1 MKINKNN
8 GAGKNYDR
16 LLKQIHKLNRKKNK
30 TQIEKNIKDFRDF
43 QKSINGNDDT
53 IKISSADMLK
63 QLNTQ
68 QDNEELIQ
76 AINDQENKDNKC
88 ACCGRKFN
96 KKGNGLYVTFNN
108 LIAVCDEDTHIVDNI
123 GTVCDFCYADLDTA
137 TQMLK
142 NIGLT
147 VVKDH

>member
-1 MKINKNN
+1 MLSLITHALN
-8 GAGKNYDR
+8 AAHAIVR
-16 LLKQIHKLNRKKNK
+16 EHSKLITRSSKWGGVRK
-30 TQIEKNIKDFRDF
+30 
-43 QKSINGNDDT
+43 
-53 IKISSADMLK
+53 AA
-63 QLNTQ
+63 
-68 QDNEELIQ
+68 LI
-76 AINDQENKDNKC
+76 ANPKC

-147 VVKDH
+147 VVKDHWKEL